1 MTDPTPSPSPP
12 SEGTGGLLS
21 RRDLE
26 RLAERGEVDTVLVV
40 FPDLY
45 GRFMGKRV
53 PAAFFLEQ
61 VAEGGMHACNY
72 LLTVDMEMEVVPGYD
87 FANWRQGYGDFH
99 CVPDLGTLRRL
110 SWLDRS
116 ALVICDLEV
125 NHEPVTVAPRSI
137 LKQSARARREGRLPR
152 HGRLG
157 ARVLHLQGDLR
168 LGARQALRGAR
179 DLRLVPGGLPH
190 APGHQGR
197 GLQRRAA
204 PAPRGERH
212 PRRVEQGGVGAG
224 AARAQH
230 SLRRGAGDGRPPL
243 HLQAGG
249 EGDRHPGGRGGDLH
263 GEVEER
269 PRRLEHAPAPVAVGR
284 GRRALALRRRARA
297 RPAAGER
304 RDALVPRRLDRATP
318 AR

>member
-53 PAAFFLEQ
+53 PAGFFLEQ

-116 ALVICDLEV
+116 ALVICDLEM
-125 NHEPVTVAPRSI
+125 NHEPVSVAPRSI
-137 LKQSARARREGRLPR
+137 LKQQLARAAKAGY
-152 HGRLG
+152 
-157 ARVLHLQGDLR
+157 RVM
-168 LGARQALRGAR
+168 
-179 DLRLVPGGLPH
+179 
-190 APGHQGR
+190 
-197 GLQRRAA
+197 AA
-204 PAPRGERH
+204 SE
-212 PRRVEQGGVGAG
+212 
-224 AARAQH
+224 
-230 SLRRGAGDGRPPL
+230 
-243 HLQAGG
+243 
-249 EGDRHPGGRGGDLH
+249 
-263 GEVEER
+263 
-269 PRRLEHAPAPVAVGR
+269 
-284 GRRALALRRRARA
+284 
-297 RPAAGER
+297 
-304 RDALVPRRLDRATP
+304 
-318 AR
+318 